1 MMSSR
6 FEVIVSPLA
15 VLNHPN
21 HGAKTFEY
29 RVSGENSVCR
39 YLGICRGIAR
49 SRSHYLC
56 WSMRFSPV
64 AWRHAFP
71 VSERTSKG
79 VWIFKSQKVSRF
91 V

>member
-29 RVSGENSVCR
+29 RVSGEKSVYR
-39 YLGICRGIAR
+39 YQPKQVAENPTFEERGQ
-49 SRSHYLC
+49 L
-56 WSMRFSPV
+56 
-64 AWRHAFP
+64 
-71 VSERTSKG
+71 
-79 VWIFKSQKVSRF
+79 
-91 V
+91 